1 MTTTQNAPLISLDD
15 IVFEGRNKAYGAYVL
30 RRIYGRHLS
39 TAVVLATALAALLIA
54 IPIAIQYLWPTM
66 TVAAD
71 PLATLPPPMKFTDVV
86 VPTTTPPPAAQH
98 RAVIVRPPVN
108 SVPTRVVPNEQA
120 KPIETPPTNQ
130 EVIDIPTETGP
141 VASTGGAVG
150 VGNATGVGTS
160 NDTSAKPAVAT
171 KVEPFIHVEEMPD
184 FIGGQAALAK
194 YLQRHLRYPAAA
206 LRESVSGKVFM
217 SFTVNS
223 DGTITDV
230 QVLKGLGFGT
240 EEEAARVISSMPA
253 WKPGRQNNHA
263 VPVRYTL
270 PITFRYE

>member
-30 RRIYGRHLS
+30 RRIYGRHIS
-39 TAVVLATALAALLIA
+39 TAVILATALAALLIA
-54 IPIAIQYLWPTM
+54 IPVAIQYLWPTM
-66 TVAAD
+66 TIA
-71 PLATLPPPMKFTDVV
+71 PEIPLPPDQITLTNFKTVEPIT
-86 VPTTTPPPAAQH
+86 PPAAQH
-98 RAVIVRPPVN
+98 HAVVVRPPVN
-108 SVPTRVVPNEQA
+108 HIPTRVVPNDQV
-120 KPIETPPTNQ
+120 KPTIEPLKNDD
-130 EVIDIPTETGP
+130 VIDIPTETGP
-141 VASTGGAVG
+141 VASTGGTVG
-150 VGNATGVGTS
+150 VDTGLGGAITG
-160 NDTSAKPAVAT
+160 NDTAKPAVAT

-184 FIGGQAALAK
+184 FVGGQAALAK

-230 QVLKGLGFGT
+230 QVLKGLGYGT
-240 EEEAARVISSMPA
+240 EEEASRVISSMPA